1 MIESNGFPVTS
12 KEIASLMDRYDKNA
26 DGVITYQE
34 FSDEIRPHSPMKHRY
49 WVEIMDKLISF
60 NLR

>member
-34 FSDEIRPHSPMKHRY
+34 FSDEIKPHSPMKHRY
-49 WVEIMDKLISF
+49 
-60 NLR
+60 